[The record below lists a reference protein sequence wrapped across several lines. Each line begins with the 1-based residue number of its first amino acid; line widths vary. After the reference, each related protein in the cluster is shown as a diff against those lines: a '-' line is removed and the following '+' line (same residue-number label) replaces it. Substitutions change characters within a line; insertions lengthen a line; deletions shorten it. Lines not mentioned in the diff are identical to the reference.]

1 MFILNA
7 ITSLIMQYQNFANL
21 NAQTS
26 TLHCTVLSSSWPK
39 SKSQQ
44 NSFFFI
50 SYQQY
55 DFEINLENVSI
66 LGVCML

>member
-1 MFILNA
+1 MNA

-26 TLHCTVLSSSWPK
+26 ILHYTVLSSSWPK

-44 NSFFFI
+44 NSFFLI

-66 LGVCML
+66 LGVYML

>member
-1 MFILNA
+1 MNE

-21 NAQTS
+21 NAQTFTS
-26 TLHCTVLSSSWPK
+26 HCTVLRSSWPK